1 MSLNFLILRKIMHKP
16 VEDGHLCLWSSSTVF
31 PELGPA
37 SEMSSAQ
44 HVFVE

>member
-1 MSLNFLILRKIMHKP
+1 MHKP
-16 VEDGHLCLWSSSTVF
+16 VVDGHLCLWSSLIVF

-37 SEMSSAQ
+37 SEMSIAQ